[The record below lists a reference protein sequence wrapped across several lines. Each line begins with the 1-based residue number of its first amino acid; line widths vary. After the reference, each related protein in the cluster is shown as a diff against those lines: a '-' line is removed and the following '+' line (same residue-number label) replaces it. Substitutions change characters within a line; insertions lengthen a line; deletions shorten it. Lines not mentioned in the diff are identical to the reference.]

1 METLEIANESIV
13 LKTLTPSD
21 IAEFIDYLE
30 AEIDY
35 TCTASAYGLE
45 RVKAL
50 ENKITILKGLNC
62 T

>member
-21 IAEFIDYLE
+21 IVEFIDYLE

>member
-1 METLEIANESIV
+1 METLEIANENIV
-13 LKTLTPSD
+13 LATLTPSD
-21 IAEFIDYLE
+21 IVEFIDYLE

-50 ENKITILKGLNC
+50 ENKITILKGLKC

>member
-13 LKTLTPSD
+13 LKTLTPRD